1 MPRSPLLPLLL
12 LLVVLLQAQ
21 LRPLQ
26 PGPADPLRLLAGGD
40 GPQPV
45 LLQGQLMSDPVVTA
59 APQVSHAPHAVPAG
73 QAGPCRVL
81 LQTAGGRS
89 ELSFRTCPALREGWG
104 VRVSGQLRRPQPAP
118 HPLLAG
124 PAERLAR
131 QGAWTRLAVEQLE
144 VLSRPATPI
153 ADLRRSIAARFV
165 AAAGPERGGL
175 LAALVLGSAVVPL
188 PAELRAD
195 FRVAGLSHA
204 LAASGFH
211 LSVLLGAVLAL
222 GRGLGRWA
230 RLALGG
236 GAMALFLLLAGAQP
250 SVVRAVLMGAIALV
264 LLESGRRGRPL
275 GILGLSLAGM
285 LLLRPAWLHDVGF
298 QLSAAATAG
307 LVLTARPL
315 EQALAERFGG
325 GPPGKDHGTAP
336 GRAPGWRSWLAPAL
350 AVPVAASLWTL
361 PLQLLHFGVVP
372 LYAVPA
378 NLLAAPLLTPL
389 TLGAMGLALVA
400 VLVPPLLAP
409 LLVPLGWLAVLLLQ
423 LAHAVAVLPMAQW
436 QSGRPLPLLVLLFTV
451 ALLGLV
457 LPGLGRRRRLLAAG
471 LGLAVLVLHLVLL
484 GGDQL
489 LLVHQGEAG
498 PARDLL
504 LARHRGRAALV
515 STRADGFSCRQAGQL
530 AQGLGVARFD
540 WALLLD
546 PVAGADPDC
555 WSRQAG
561 RVVAYGDGAAPLA
574 AGQRLASR
582 GLAVEALAMDSHAL
596 RLHLGR
602 QRWLLLPD
610 RQSLA
615 SWRSD
620 QPAPTAGAASGSAA
634 ESVWLGFRPRPADH
648 RALLAQGPRQVWLSG
663 AIPAGAP
670 LPQGWRASGASGA
683 LAAP

>member
-1 MPRSPLLPLLL
+1 MHRSPLLPLLL
-12 LLVVLLQAQ
+12 LLLVLVQAQ

-26 PGPADPLRLLAGGD
+26 PAAGDPLRLLAGAD
-40 GPQPV
+40 GPQQV
-45 LLQGQLMSDPVVTA
+45 ILQGRLLSDPVA
-59 APQVSHAPHAVPAG
+59 IAG
-73 QAGPCRVL
+73 QSGPCRVL

-89 ELSFRTCPALREGWG
+89 ELGFPTCPSLREGWS
-104 VRVSGQLRRPQPAP
+104 VRVAGMLRRPRPAP

-131 QGAWTRLAVEQLE
+131 QGSWTPLSVERLE
-144 VLSRPATPI
+144 VLRRPATPI

-211 LSVLLGAVLAL
+211 LSVLLGAVLAI
-222 GRGLGRWA
+222 GRDLGRWA
-230 RLALGG
+230 RLGLGG
-236 GAMALFLLLAGAQP
+236 GAIALFLLLAGAQP

-264 LLESGRRGRPL
+264 LLESGRRARPL
-275 GILGLSLAGM
+275 GLLGLSLAGM

-315 EQALAERFGG
+315 EQALAERIPGG
-325 GPPGKDHGTAP
+325 GASSTAP
-336 GRAPGWRSWLAPAL
+336 RWVGWLASAL

-389 TLGAMGLALVA
+389 TLGAMGLAVVA
-400 VLVPPLLAP
+400 VLVPALLAP
-409 LLVPLGWLAVLLLQ
+409 LLVPLGWLAMLLLQ
-423 LAHAVAVLPMAQW
+423 LAHAVAGLPLAQW
-436 QSGRPLPLLVLLFTV
+436 QSGRPLPLLVLLFTL

-457 LPGLGRRRRLLAAG
+457 LPGIGRGRRLLAAG
-471 LGLAVLVLHLVLL
+471 LGLGVLVLHLVLL

-489 LLVHQGEAG
+489 LLVHQGEGG

-504 LARHRGRAALV
+504 LARHRGRAGLV

-546 PVAGADPDC
+546 PVAGVDPAC
-555 WSRQAG
+555 WERQAG
-561 RVVAYGDGAAPLA
+561 RVVAYGEGAAPLA
-574 AGQRLASR
+574 AGQRLVSR

-596 RLHLGR
+596 RLQLGR

-615 SWRSD
+615 SWRSGH
-620 QPAPTAGAASGSAA
+620 QTGATETAA
-634 ESVWLGFRPRPADH
+634 ESVWVGFRPRPAEH
-648 RALLAQGPRQVWLSG
+648 QALLVQRPRQVWLSG
-663 AIPAGAP
+663 PWPAGTP
-670 LPQGWRASGASGA
+670 LPSGWRASGASGA
-683 LAAP
+683 LTAP

>member
-1 MPRSPLLPLLL
+1 
-12 LLVVLLQAQ
+12 
-21 LRPLQ
+21 
-26 PGPADPLRLLAGGD
+26 
-40 GPQPV
+40 
-45 LLQGQLMSDPVVTA
+45 
-59 APQVSHAPHAVPAG
+59 
-73 QAGPCRVL
+73 
-81 LQTAGGRS
+81 
-89 ELSFRTCPALREGWG
+89 
-104 VRVSGQLRRPQPAP
+104 
-118 HPLLAG
+118 
-124 PAERLAR
+124 
-131 QGAWTRLAVEQLE
+131 
-144 VLSRPATPI
+144 
-153 ADLRRSIAARFV
+153 
-165 AAAGPERGGL
+165 
-175 LAALVLGSAVVPL
+175 
-188 PAELRAD
+188 
-195 FRVAGLSHA
+195 
-204 LAASGFH
+204 
-211 LSVLLGAVLAL
+211 
-222 GRGLGRWA
+222 
-230 RLALGG
+230 
-236 GAMALFLLLAGAQP
+236 
-250 SVVRAVLMGAIALV
+250 
-264 LLESGRRGRPL
+264 
-275 GILGLSLAGM
+275 M

-325 GPPGKDHGTAP
+325 GAP
-336 GRAPGWRSWLAPAL
+336 GGAPWWLGWLAPAL
-350 AVPVAASLWTL
+350 AVPLAASLWTL

-389 TLGAMGLALVA
+389 TLGAMVLALVA
-400 VLVPPLLAP
+400 VLLPPLLAP
-409 LLVPLGWLAVLLLQ
+409 LLVPLGWLAALLLQ
-423 LAHAVAVLPMAQW
+423 LAHVVAGLPLAQW
-436 QSGRPLPLLVLLFTV
+436 QSGRPLPLLVLLFTL

-457 LPGLGRRRRLLAAG
+457 LPGLGRRRRSVAAG
-471 LGLAVLVLHLVLL
+471 LGLGVLVLHLVLL

-489 LLVHQGEAG
+489 LLVHQGEGG
-498 PARDLL
+498 PGRDLL

-555 WSRQAG
+555 WSRQAA

-582 GLAVEALAMDSHAL
+582 GLAVQALAMDSHAL
-596 RLHLGR
+596 RLQLGH

-615 SWRSD
+615 SWRSG

-663 AIPAGAP
+663 PGPAGAP
-670 LPQGWRASGASGA
+670 LPPGWRASGASGA
-683 LAAP
+683 LTAP

>member
-1 MPRSPLLPLLL
+1 MAAGAHDRRREPWSMLRSPLLPLLL
-12 LLVVLLQAQ
+12 LLVVLVQAQ
-21 LRPLQ
+21 LRPLK

-45 LLQGQLMSDPVVTA
+45 ILHGHLLGDPVA
-59 APQVSHAPHAVPAG
+59 AGAPVAGAAG
-73 QAGPCRVL
+73 QAAAPGPCRVL

-89 ELSFRTCPALREGWG
+89 ELGFPVCPALREGWG
-104 VRVSGQLRRPQPAP
+104 VRVSGQLRRPRPAP

-131 QGAWTRLAVEQLE
+131 QGAWTRLAVERLE
-144 VLSRPATPI
+144 VLRRPATPI
-153 ADLRRSIAARFV
+153 ADLRRAIAARFV

-211 LSVLLGAVLAL
+211 LTVLLGAVLAI

-230 RLALGG
+230 RLGLGA
-236 GAMALFLLLAGAQP
+236 GAIVLFLVLAGPQP

-264 LLESGRRGRPL
+264 VLESGRRGRPL

-315 EQALAERFGG
+315 EQALARRLPG
-325 GPPGKDHGTAP
+325 GPPGAAGW
-336 GRAPGWRSWLAPAL
+336 WRSWLAPAL

-378 NLLAAPLLTPL
+378 NLLAGPLLTPL
-389 TLGAMGLALVA
+389 TLGAMALAAVA

-409 LLVPLGWLAVLLLQ
+409 LLVPLGWLAQLLLQ
-423 LAHAVAVLPMAQW
+423 LAHGVAGLPMAQW
-436 QSGRPLPLLVLLFTV
+436 QSGRPLPLLVLLFTL
-451 ALLGLV
+451 ALLALV
-457 LPGLGRRRRLLAAG
+457 LPGTGRRLRGLAAG
-471 LGLAVLVLHLVLL
+471 LGVGVLAAHLVLL

-489 LLVHQGEAG
+489 LLVHQGEGG
-498 PARDLL
+498 PPRDLL
-504 LARHRGRAALV
+504 LARHQGRAALV
-515 STRADGFSCRQAGQL
+515 STRADGYSCRQAGQL
-530 AQGLGVARFD
+530 AQALGVARFD
-540 WALLLD
+540 WTLLLD
-546 PVAGADPDC
+546 PVAGADPAC

-561 RVVAYGDGAAPLA
+561 RVLDYGGGAAPLA

-596 RLHLGR
+596 RLQLGR
-602 QRWLLLPD
+602 HRWLLLPD
-610 RQSLA
+610 RQALA
-615 SWRSD
+615 TWRLD
-620 QPAPTAGAASGSAA
+620 RPAGG
-634 ESVWLGFRPRPADH
+634 EGVWLGVRPRPAEQ
-648 RALLAQGPRQVWLSG
+648 RALLEQGPPQVWLSG
-663 AIPAGAP
+663 AAPTGAP
-670 LPQGWRASGASGA
+670 LPRGWRASGASGA
-683 LAAP
+683 LTAP

>member
-1 MPRSPLLPLLL
+1 MLRSPLLPLLL
-12 LLVVLLQAQ
+12 LLLVLVQAQ

-26 PGPADPLRLLAGGD
+26 PAAGDPLRLLAGGE
-40 GPQPV
+40 GPEPAI
-45 LLQGQLMSDPVVTA
+45 LTGQLLSDPVTMAMA
-59 APQVSHAPHAVPAG
+59 ASGAAPAG
-73 QAGPCRVL
+73 QASPCRVL

-104 VRVSGQLRRPQPAP
+104 VRVRGQLRRPRPAP

-131 QGAWTRLAVEQLE
+131 QGSWTRLAVEQLE
-144 VLSRPATPI
+144 VLRRPVTPI
-153 ADLRRSIAARFV
+153 ADLRRNIAARFV

-211 LSVLLGAVLAL
+211 LSVLLGAVLAI
-222 GRGLGRWA
+222 GRGLGRWP

-236 GAMALFLLLAGAQP
+236 GAIALFLMLAGAQP

-264 LLESGRRGRPL
+264 LLESGRRARPL
-275 GILGLSLAGM
+275 GLLGLSLAGM

-315 EQALAERFGG
+315 EQALAQRL
-325 GPPGKDHGTAP
+325 PGAVSGNAP
-336 GRAPGWRSWLAPAL
+336 RWVGWLAPAL

-389 TLGAMGLALVA
+389 TLGAMALALVA
-400 VLVPPLLAP
+400 VLLPALLAP
-409 LLVPLGWLAVLLLQ
+409 LLPPLGWLAALLHQ
-423 LAHAVAVLPMAQW
+423 LAHAVAGLPLAQW
-436 QSGRPLPLLVLLFTV
+436 QSGRPLPLLVLLFTL

-471 LGLAVLVLHLVLL
+471 LGVGVLAAHLVLL

-489 LLVHQGEAG
+489 LLVHQGEGG
-498 PARDLL
+498 PARDLV

-546 PVAGADPDC
+546 PVAGADPAC
-555 WSRQAG
+555 WSRLAA
-561 RVVAYGDGAAPLA
+561 RVVAYGDGAPPLA

-596 RLHLGR
+596 RLQLGR

-610 RQSLA
+610 RQSLV
-615 SWRSD
+615 SWRSGD
-620 QPAPTAGAASGSAA
+620 PAASPETAA
-634 ESVWLGFRPRPADH
+634 ESVWLGFRPRADES
-648 RALLAQGPRQVWLSG
+648 RVLLAHGPRQLWLSG
-663 AIPAGAP
+663 PGPTGAP
-670 LPQGWRASGASGA
+670 LPQGWRASGPNGA
-683 LAAP
+683 LTAP

>member
-1 MPRSPLLPLLL
+1 MPRLSPLPLL

-26 PGPADPLRLLAGGD
+26 PGASDPLRLLAGQD
-40 GPQPV
+40 GPRPV
-45 LLQGQLMSDPVVTA
+45 LLQGRLMGDPIA
-59 APQVSHAPHAVPAG
+59 AVSPADARPEG
-73 QAGPCRVL
+73 TGSCRVL

-89 ELSFRTCPALREGWG
+89 ELVLDPCLSLQEGWH
-104 VRVSGQLRRPQPAP
+104 VRVSGLLRRPRPAP

-131 QGAWTRLAVEQLE
+131 QGSWTRLSVQRLE
-144 VLSRPATPI
+144 VLDRPATPI

-188 PAELRAD
+188 PADLRAD
-195 FRVAGLSHA
+195 FRAAGLSHA

-222 GRGLGRWA
+222 GRSLGRPL

-236 GAMALFLLLAGAQP
+236 AAMGLFLLLAGAQP
-250 SVVRAVLMGAIALV
+250 SVVRAVLMGAIALL
-264 LLESGRRGRPL
+264 LLETGRRGRPL
-275 GILGLSLAGM
+275 GILSLSLAGM

-315 EQALAERFGG
+315 EQALARRLPG
-325 GPPGKDHGTAP
+325 GPPD
-336 GRAPGWRSWLAPAL
+336 APGWWRGWLAPAL

-389 TLGAMGLALVA
+389 TLGAMALAGAA

-409 LLVPLGWLAVLLLQ
+409 LLAPLGWLAGGLLG
-423 LAHAVAVLPMAQW
+423 LAHAVAGLPLAQW
-436 QSGRPLPLLVLLFTV
+436 QSGRPLPLLVLAFAL

-457 LPGLGRRRRLLAAG
+457 LPGLDRHLRLLAAS
-471 LGLAVLVLHLVLL
+471 LAAAVLALHLVLL
-484 GGDQL
+484 TGDQL
-489 LLVHQGEAG
+489 LLVHQDGAG
-498 PARDLL
+498 AARDLL

-515 STRADGFSCRQAGQL
+515 SSRADGLSCRQAGQL
-530 AQGLGVARFD
+530 AQGLGVERFD

-546 PVAGADPDC
+546 PVAAADPDC
-555 WSRQAG
+555 WRRQAG
-561 RVVAYGDGAAPLA
+561 RVVAYGAGGAPLA
-574 AGQRLASR
+574 AGQRLESR

-596 RLHLGR
+596 RLHLGPW
-602 QRWLLLPD
+602 RWQLLPD
-610 RQSLA
+610 RQSLV
-615 SWRSD
+615 SWRSGTSRGVRGD
-620 QPAPTAGAASGSAA
+620 EAL
-634 ESVWLGFRPRPADH
+634 WLGFVPRAAER
-648 RALLAQGPRQVWLSG
+648 RALLAHGPRQVWLSG
-663 AIPAGAP
+663 AEPAGPP
-670 LPQGWRASGASGA
+670 LPHGWRASGPSGA
-683 LAAP
+683 LTAP

>member
-1 MPRSPLLPLLL
+1 MLRSPLLPLLL
-12 LLVVLLQAQ
+12 LLAVLLQAQ

-26 PGPADPLRLLAGGD
+26 PAAGDPLRLLAGGD
-40 GPQPV
+40 GPQPAILTGH
-45 LLQGQLMSDPVVTA
+45 LLSDPVAMA
-59 APQVSHAPHAVPAG
+59 APPAAPTGP
-73 QAGPCRVL
+73 AGPCRVL

-104 VRVSGQLRRPQPAP
+104 VRVSGQLRRPRPAP

-124 PAERLAR
+124 PSERLAR
-131 QGAWTRLAVEQLE
+131 QGSWTRLTVEQLE
-144 VLSRPATPI
+144 VLRRPATPI
-153 ADLRRSIAARFV
+153 ADLRRSISARFV

-222 GRGLGRWA
+222 GRGLGRSA

-325 GPPGKDHGTAP
+325 GAP
-336 GRAPGWRSWLAPAL
+336 GGVPWWLGWLAPAL
-350 AVPVAASLWTL
+350 AVPLAASLWTL

-389 TLGAMGLALVA
+389 TLGAMALALVA

-409 LLVPLGWLAVLLLQ
+409 LLGPLGWLAALLLQ
-423 LAHAVAVLPMAQW
+423 LAHVVAGLPLAQW
-436 QSGRPLPLLVLLFTV
+436 QSGRPLPLLVLLFTL

-457 LPGLGRRRRLLAAG
+457 LPGLGRRRRWLAAG
-471 LGLAVLVLHLVLL
+471 LGLGVLVLHLVLL

-489 LLVHQGEAG
+489 LLVHQGEGG
-498 PARDLL
+498 PGRDLL

-546 PVAGADPDC
+546 PVAGADPAC
-555 WSRQAG
+555 WSRQAA
-561 RVVAYGDGAAPLA
+561 RVVAYGDGAVPLA

-582 GLAVEALAMDSHAL
+582 GLAVQALAMDSHAL
-596 RLHLGR
+596 RLQLGR

-615 SWRSD
+615 SWRSG
-620 QPAPTAGAASGSAA
+620 QTATAAKAFAGKAA
-634 ESVWLGFRPRPADH
+634 ESVWLGVRPRPADH
-648 RALLAQGPRQVWLSG
+648 RALLAHGPRQVWLSG
-663 AIPAGAP
+663 PGPAGAP
-670 LPQGWRASGASGA
+670 LPRGWRASGPNGA
-683 LAAP
+683 LTAP

>member
-1 MPRSPLLPLLL
+1 MLRSPLLPLLL
-12 LLVVLLQAQ
+12 LVVVLVQAQ

-26 PGPADPLRLLAGGD
+26 PAAGDPLRLLAGGG
-40 GPQPV
+40 GPQPAI
-45 LLQGQLMSDPVVTA
+45 LTGQLLSDPVASA
-59 APQVSHAPHAVPAG
+59 ASEAPPAG

-81 LQTAGGRS
+81 LQTAAGRS
-89 ELSFRTCPALREGWG
+89 ELSFRTCPALREGWD
-104 VRVSGQLRRPQPAP
+104 VRVSGQLRRPRPAP

-131 QGAWTRLAVEQLE
+131 QGSWTRLAVEHME
-144 VLSRPATPI
+144 VLRRPTTPI
-153 ADLRRSIAARFV
+153 ADLRRSIAARFT

-211 LSVLLGAVLAL
+211 LSVLLGAVLAI
-222 GRGLGRWA
+222 GRGLGRWT

-236 GAMALFLLLAGAQP
+236 GAIALFLMLAGAQP

-264 LLESGRRGRPL
+264 LLESGRRARPL
-275 GILGLSLAGM
+275 GLLGLSLAGM

-315 EQALAERFGG
+315 EQALARRL
-325 GPPGKDHGTAP
+325 PGVG
-336 GRAPGWRSWLAPAL
+336 WLAPAL

-389 TLGAMGLALVA
+389 TLGAMALALVA
-400 VLVPPLLAP
+400 VLLPALLAP
-409 LLVPLGWLAVLLLQ
+409 LLLPLGWLAALLHQ
-423 LAHAVAVLPMAQW
+423 LAHAVAGLPLAQW
-436 QSGRPLPLLVLLFTV
+436 QSGRPLPLLVLLFTL

-457 LPGLGRRRRLLAAG
+457 LPGLGRRRRLLASG
-471 LGLAVLVLHLVLL
+471 LGVGVLAAHLVLL

-489 LLVHQGEAG
+489 LLVHQGEGG
-498 PARDLL
+498 PARDLV

-546 PVAGADPDC
+546 PVAGADPAC
-555 WSRQAG
+555 WSRLAA

-582 GLAVEALAMDSHAL
+582 GLVVEALAMDSHAL
-596 RLHLGR
+596 RLQLGR

-615 SWRSD
+615 SWRSG
-620 QPAPTAGAASGSAA
+620 PPAASPGTAA
-634 ESVWLGFRPRPADH
+634 ESVWLGFRPRADES
-648 RALLAQGPRQVWLSG
+648 RALLAHGPRQLWLSG
-663 AIPAGAP
+663 PGPASAP
-670 LPQGWRASGASGA
+670 LPKGWRASGSNGA
-683 LAAP
+683 LTAP

>member
-1 MPRSPLLPLLL
+1 MLRSPLLPLLL
-12 LLVVLLQAQ
+12 LLVVLVQAQ

-26 PGPADPLRLLAGGD
+26 PAAGDPLRLLAGGD
-40 GPQPV
+40 GPQPAI
-45 LLQGQLMSDPVVTA
+45 LTGQLLSDPVASA
-59 APQVSHAPHAVPAG
+59 AAEAAPAG

-89 ELSFRTCPALREGWG
+89 ELSFRLCPALREGWH
-104 VRVSGQLRRPQPAP
+104 VRVTGQLRRPRPAP

-131 QGAWTRLAVEQLE
+131 QGSWTRLGVEQLQ
-144 VLSRPATPI
+144 VLRRPATPI
-153 ADLRRSIAARFV
+153 ADLRRSIAARFM

-222 GRGLGRWA
+222 GRGLGRWM

-236 GAMALFLLLAGAQP
+236 GAIALFLMLAGAQP

-264 LLESGRRGRPL
+264 LLESGRRARPL
-275 GILGLSLAGM
+275 GLLGLSLAGM

-315 EQALAERFGG
+315 EQALAQRL
-325 GPPGKDHGTAP
+325 PGAASGTAP
-336 GRAPGWRSWLAPAL
+336 RWVGWLAPAL

-389 TLGAMGLALVA
+389 TLGAMAVALVA
-400 VLVPPLLAP
+400 VVVPALLAP
-409 LLVPLGWLAVLLLQ
+409 LLVPLGWLALLLLQ
-423 LAHAVAVLPMAQW
+423 LAHTVARLPVAQW

-457 LPGLGRRRRLLAAG
+457 LPGIGWRRRRLAVG
-471 LGLAVLVLHLVLL
+471 LGLGVLVMHLLLL

-489 LLVHQGEAG
+489 LLVHQGEGG
-498 PARDLL
+498 PARDLV

-515 STRADGFSCRQAGQL
+515 STRADGLSCRQAGQL
-530 AQGLGVARFD
+530 AQGLGVGRFD

-546 PVAGADPDC
+546 PVAASEPSC
-555 WSRQAG
+555 WGRLAA

-574 AGQRLASR
+574 AGQRLASQ

-596 RLHLGR
+596 RLQLGR

-615 SWRSD
+615 SWRSGH
-620 QPAPTAGAASGSAA
+620 PVAAA
-634 ESVWLGFRPRPADH
+634 EAVWVGVRPRPAER
-648 RALLAQGPRQVWLSG
+648 RALLERGPPRVWISG
-663 AIPAGAP
+663 SGPAGTP
-670 LPQGWRASGASGA
+670 LPRGWRASGASGA
-683 LAAP
+683 LTAP

>member
-1 MPRSPLLPLLL
+1 MLRSPLLPLLL
-12 LLVVLLQAQ
+12 LLLVLVQAQ

-26 PGPADPLRLLAGGD
+26 PAAGDPLRLLTGGD
-40 GPQPV
+40 GPQPAILTGR
-45 LLQGQLMSDPVVTA
+45 LLSDPVA
-59 APQVSHAPHAVPAG
+59 SGASEAPPAG

-89 ELSFRTCPALREGWG
+89 ELSFRTCPALSEGWE
-104 VRVSGQLRRPQPAP
+104 VRVSGQLRRPRPAP

-131 QGAWTRLAVEQLE
+131 QGSWTRLTVEQLE
-144 VLSRPATPI
+144 VLRRPATPI
-153 ADLRRSIAARFV
+153 ADLRRSIAARFI

-222 GRGLGRWA
+222 GRDLGRWT

-236 GAMALFLLLAGAQP
+236 GAIALFLMLAGAQP

-264 LLESGRRGRPL
+264 LLESGRRARPL
-275 GILGLSLAGM
+275 GLLGLSLAGM

-315 EQALAERFGG
+315 EQALALRL
-325 GPPGKDHGTAP
+325 PGVG
-336 GRAPGWRSWLAPAL
+336 WLAPAL

-389 TLGAMGLALVA
+389 TLGAMALAVVA
-400 VLVPPLLAP
+400 VSVPALLVPLL
-409 LLVPLGWLAVLLLQ
+409 LPLGWLAALLLQ
-423 LAHAVAVLPMAQW
+423 LAHAVAGLPLAQW
-436 QSGRPLPLLVLLFTV
+436 QSGRPLPLLVLLFTL

-457 LPGLGRRRRLLAAG
+457 LPGLGRRWRRLAAG
-471 LGLAVLVLHLVLL
+471 LGLGVLVLHLVLL

-489 LLVHQGEAG
+489 LLVHQGVGG
-498 PARDLL
+498 PARDLV

-540 WALLLD
+540 WTLLLD
-546 PVAGADPDC
+546 PVAGADPAC
-555 WSRQAG
+555 WSRLAA

-574 AGQRLASR
+574 AGQRLASQ
-582 GLAVEALAMDSHAL
+582 GLAVQALAMDSHAL
-596 RLHLGR
+596 RLQLGR

-615 SWRSD
+615 SWRSG
-620 QPAPTAGAASGSAA
+620 QTPTAAKPFAGKAA
-634 ESVWLGFRPRPADH
+634 ESVWLGVRPRPADH
-648 RALLAQGPRQVWLSG
+648 RALLAHGPRQVWLSG
-663 AIPAGAP
+663 PGPAGAP
-670 LPQGWRASGASGA
+670 LPRGWRASGPNGA
-683 LAAP
+683 LTAP

>member
-1 MPRSPLLPLLL
+1 MLRSPLLPLLL
-12 LLVVLLQAQ
+12 LLLVLVQAQ

-26 PGPADPLRLLAGGD
+26 PAAGDPLRLLVGGD
-40 GPQPV
+40 GPQPAI
-45 LLQGQLMSDPVVTA
+45 LTGQLLSDPVAIA
-59 APQVSHAPHAVPAG
+59 AAEAAPAG

-89 ELSFRTCPALREGWG
+89 ELSFRACPALREGWN
-104 VRVSGQLRRPQPAP
+104 VRVQGLLRRPRPAP

-131 QGAWTRLAVEQLE
+131 QGSWTRLSVERLE
-144 VLSRPATPI
+144 VLRRPATPI

-188 PAELRAD
+188 PAELRVD

-222 GRGLGRWA
+222 GRGLGRWT

-236 GAMALFLLLAGAQP
+236 GAIVLFLMLAGAQP

-264 LLESGRRGRPL
+264 LLESGRRARPL
-275 GILGLSLAGM
+275 GLLGLSLAGM

-315 EQALAERFGG
+315 EQALARRLPGG
-325 GPPGKDHGTAP
+325 ASNTAP
-336 GRAPGWRSWLAPAL
+336 RWAAWLAPAL

-389 TLGAMGLALVA
+389 TLGAMALALVA
-400 VLVPPLLAP
+400 VLVPALLTP
-409 LLVPLGWLAVLLLQ
+409 LLVPLGWLAQLLLQ
-423 LAHAVAVLPMAQW
+423 LAHAVAGLPLAQW

-457 LPGLGRRRRLLAAG
+457 LPGLGRRRRVLATG
-471 LGLAVLVLHLVLL
+471 LGLGVLVLHLVLL

-489 LLVHQGEAG
+489 LLVHQGEGG
-498 PARDLL
+498 PARDLV

-546 PVAGADPDC
+546 PVAAADPDC
-555 WSRQAG
+555 WSRLAA
-561 RVVAYGDGAAPLA
+561 RVVAYGDGAVPLA
-574 AGQRLASR
+574 AGQRLASL

-615 SWRSD
+615 SWRSGHLAMG
-620 QPAPTAGAASGSAA
+620 PATAP
-634 ESVWLGFRPRPADH
+634 ESVWVGFRPRPAER
-648 RALLAQGPRQVWLSG
+648 RALLAQGPRQLWLSG
-663 AIPAGAP
+663 PGPAGAP
-670 LPQGWRASGASGA
+670 LPRGWRASGPSGA
-683 LAAP
+683 LTAP

>member
-1 MPRSPLLPLLL
+1 MLRSPLLPLLL
-12 LLVVLLQAQ
+12 LLAVLVQAQ

-26 PGPADPLRLLAGGD
+26 PAAGDPLRLLAGAD
-40 GPQPV
+40 GPQPA
-45 LLQGQLMSDPVVTA
+45 LLQGHLLSDPVAAGA
-59 APQVSHAPHAVPAG
+59 APSAQAAAHAG
-73 QAGPCRVL
+73 LAGPCRVL

-89 ELSFRTCPALREGWG
+89 ELSFSTCPALREGWG
-104 VRVSGQLRRPQPAP
+104 VRVSGQLRRPRPAP

-131 QGAWTRLAVEQLE
+131 QGSWTRLTVEQLE

-153 ADLRRSIAARFV
+153 ADLRRIIAARFM
-165 AAAGPERGGL
+165 AAAGPEQGGL

-222 GRGLGRWA
+222 GRGLGRWT

-236 GAMALFLLLAGAQP
+236 GAIALFLMLAGAQP

-264 LLESGRRGRPL
+264 LLESGRRARPL
-275 GILGLSLAGM
+275 GLLGLSLAGM

-315 EQALAERFGG
+315 EQALAQRLPGG
-325 GPPGKDHGTAP
+325 ASGSAP
-336 GRAPGWRSWLAPAL
+336 WWVGWLAPAL

-389 TLGAMGLALVA
+389 TLGAMALAVVA
-400 VLVPPLLAP
+400 VLLPFLLAP
-409 LLVPLGWLAVLLLQ
+409 LLVPLGWLALLLLQ
-423 LAHAVAVLPMAQW
+423 LAHAVAGLPMAQW
-436 QSGRPLPLLVLLFTV
+436 QSGRPLPLLVLLFTL

-457 LPGLGRRRRLLAAG
+457 LPGLGRRRRFLAASLG
-471 LGLAVLVLHLVLL
+471 LGVLVLHLVLL

-489 LLVHQGEAG
+489 LLVHQGEGG

-546 PVAGADPDC
+546 PVAAVDPAC
-555 WSRQAG
+555 WSNQAG

-582 GLAVEALAMDSHAL
+582 GLAVQALAMDSHAL
-596 RLHLGR
+596 LLHLGR
-602 QRWLLLPD
+602 QHWLLLPD

-615 SWRSD
+615 SWRSG
-620 QPAPTAGAASGSAA
+620 QTPTAAKASAGKAA
-634 ESVWLGFRPRPADH
+634 ESVWLGVRPRPADH
-648 RALLAQGPRQVWLSG
+648 RALLALGPRQLWLSG
-663 AIPAGAP
+663 PGPAGAP
-670 LPQGWRASGASGA
+670 LPRGWRASGSSGA
-683 LAAP
+683 LTAP

>member
-1 MPRSPLLPLLL
+1 MAAGGNPGTMPRPPLLPLVLL
-12 LLVVLLQAQ
+12 LLVLVQAQ

-26 PGPADPLRLLAGGD
+26 PGPADPLRLLAGED
-40 GPQPV
+40 GPRPV
-45 LLQGQLMSDPVVTA
+45 ILQGRVLSDPVPTA
-59 APQVSHAPHAVPAG
+59 PSPAPAPIGAPG
-73 QAGPCRVL
+73 PGPCRVL
-81 LQTAGGRS
+81 LETAGGRS
-89 ELSFRTCPALREGWG
+89 DLSFAACPALREGWS
-104 VRVSGQLRRPQPAP
+104 VRAEGLLQRPPPAP

-131 QGAWTRLAVEQLE
+131 QGSWTRLSVQRLE
-144 VLSRPATPI
+144 VLSRPPTPI
-153 ADLRRSIAARFV
+153 ADLRRAIAARFV

-195 FRVAGLSHA
+195 FRAAGLSHA

-222 GRGLGRWA
+222 GRRLGRGA

-250 SVVRAVLMGAIALV
+250 SVVRAVLMGAIALLV
-264 LLESGRRGRPL
+264 LESGRRGRPL
-275 GILGLSLAGM
+275 GILGVSLAVM

-315 EQALAERFGG
+315 EQALAGRRPGG
-325 GPPGKDHGTAP
+325 AGGSPGAG
-336 GRAPGWRSWLAPAL
+336 GWWAGWLAPAL
-350 AVPVAASLWTL
+350 AVPLAASLWTL

-389 TLGAMGLALVA
+389 TLGAMALAAVA
-400 VLVPPLLAP
+400 LLAPPLLAL
-409 LLVPLGWLAVLLLQ
+409 LLVPLGWLAALLLQ
-423 LAHAVAVLPMAQW
+423 LAHTVAGLPLAQW
-436 QSGRPLPLLVLLFTV
+436 QSGRPLPLLVLALAL
-451 ALLGLV
+451 ALLGLA
-457 LPGLGRRRRLLAAG
+457 LPGLTRRWRLLAAA
-471 LGLAVLVLHLVLL
+471 LGVGVLVVHLALL
-484 GGDQL
+484 SGDQL
-489 LLVHQGEAG
+489 LLVHQGGAG
-498 PARDLL
+498 PSRDLL

-530 AQGLGVARFD
+530 AQGLGVGRFD

-546 PVAGADPDC
+546 PVAPPDPVC
-555 WSRQAG
+555 WRRQAG
-561 RVVAYGDGAAPLA
+561 RMVAYGDGAPPLA

-596 RLHLGR
+596 RLDLGR

-610 RQSLA
+610 RQSLR
-615 SWRSD
+615 SWRSGA
-620 QPAPTAGAASGSAA
+620 QHKAPEGL
-634 ESVWLGFRPRPADH
+634 WLGFPPRPRER
-648 RALLAQGPRQVWLSG
+648 RALLARRPQQVWFSG
-663 AIPAGAP
+663 AAAAPEP
-670 LPQGWRASGASGA
+670 LPRGWRASGESGWLASG
-683 LAAP
+683 

>member
-1 MPRSPLLPLLL
+1 MLRSPLLPLLL
-12 LLVVLLQAQ
+12 LLAVLVQAQ

-26 PGPADPLRLLAGGD
+26 PGAGDPLRLLDGGD
-40 GPQPV
+40 GPQ
-45 LLQGQLMSDPVVTA
+45 LAILTGQLLSDPVASA
-59 APQVSHAPHAVPAG
+59 ASEAAPAG

-89 ELSFRTCPALREGWG
+89 ELSFGTCPALREGWD
-104 VRVSGQLRRPQPAP
+104 VRVSGQLRRPRPAP

-131 QGAWTRLAVEQLE
+131 HGSWTRLTVERLE
-144 VLSRPATPI
+144 VLRRPATPI

-222 GRGLGRWA
+222 GRGLGRSA

-315 EQALAERFGG
+315 EQALAQRL
-325 GPPGKDHGTAP
+325 PGAG
-336 GRAPGWRSWLAPAL
+336 WLAPAL
-350 AVPVAASLWTL
+350 AVPLAASLWTL

-389 TLGAMGLALVA
+389 TLGAMALALVA

-409 LLVPLGWLAVLLLQ
+409 LLVPLGWLAALLLQ
-423 LAHAVAVLPMAQW
+423 LAHVVAGLPLAQW
-436 QSGRPLPLLVLLFTV
+436 QSGRPLPLLVLLFTL

-471 LGLAVLVLHLVLL
+471 LGLGVLVLHLVLL

-489 LLVHQGEAG
+489 LLVHQGEGG
-498 PARDLL
+498 PGRDLL

-546 PVAGADPDC
+546 PVAGADPAC
-555 WSRQAG
+555 WSRQAA
-561 RVVAYGDGAAPLA
+561 RVVAYGDGAVPLA

-582 GLAVEALAMDSHAL
+582 GLAVQALAMDSHAL
-596 RLHLGR
+596 RLQLGH

-615 SWRSD
+615 SWRSG
-620 QPAPTAGAASGSAA
+620 QPANASGSAA
-634 ESVWLGFRPRPADH
+634 ESVWLGFRPRPSDH
-648 RALLAQGPRQVWLSG
+648 RVLLAHGPRQVWLSG
-663 AIPAGAP
+663 PGPGGSP
-670 LPQGWRASGASGA
+670 LPPGWRASGASGA